1 MKNVLI
7 NSDVILDFFLDREP
21 FCKNASL
28 ILTLCEKKKIKG
40 FVTPVIVSN
49 VFYMLRKISKR
60 EIVIARLKELI
71 SFVDVIDINKEFVI
85 QALNSKFNDF
95 EDALQNYAAEQSR
108 KIDAIITRN
117 TKDYK
122 HSSLNVLTPTEF
134 LKIF

>member
-7 NSDVILDFFLDREP
+7 NSEVILDFFLAREP